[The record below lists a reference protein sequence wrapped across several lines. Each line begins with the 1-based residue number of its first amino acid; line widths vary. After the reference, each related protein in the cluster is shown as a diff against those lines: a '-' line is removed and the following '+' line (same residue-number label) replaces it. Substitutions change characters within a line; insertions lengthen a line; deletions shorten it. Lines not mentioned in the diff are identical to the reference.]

1 MQIVQVSVEYSR
13 TWNLGNYSNVK
24 PGIVITAALAD
35 GESSAEAM
43 DDLQRRAREHVEQV
57 IDQALEQQGDAPEFF
72 TGPRY
77 DVILAR
83 DARLVA
89 VIPSGLQ
96 RHLPGAWAKLP
107 AVVSRFRHLK
117 ALEAA
122 TGYDQCRLVDCSDG
136 DLSRL
141 PLLENFKIFRASPE
155 RFETGYLLLT
165 TADVYLDDLPQ
176 TWRDYGLYNGGTSV
190 RTREAFLDEMEQKAY
205 DEGLALLTGFTPDEL
220 AALPPLKRREEERPG
235 PSDDV
240 DEDDDYDDYDDDDD
254 LDDDLDDDD
263 NYDVREDWE

>member
-83 DARLVA
+83 DAKLVA

-96 RHLPGAWAKLP
+96 RHMPGTWAKLP
-107 AVVSRFRHLK
+107 AVVSRFRHIK
-117 ALEAA
+117 ALEAV
-122 TGYDQCRLVDCSDG
+122 TGYDQCRLVDCADG
-136 DLSRL
+136 DMSRL
-141 PLLENFKIFRASPE
+141 PLLEALRYFRADPE
-155 RFETGYLLLT
+155 RFETGYLLLAT
-165 TADVYLDDLPQ
+165 GEVYKDDLPES
-176 TWRDYGLYNGGTSV
+176 WRDYGLYNGGTTV

-205 DEGLALLTGFTPDEL
+205 DEGLALLTGFTPEER

-240 DEDDDYDDYDDDDD
+240 DEDDDYDDYDDDDED
-254 LDDDLDDDD
+254 DYDDIDEDDD
-263 NYDVREDWE
+263 YEGEED